1 MDRKHQTEI
10 IAGYYS
16 SLRNFRKS
24 DTYSREHQTVYIAPD
39 NAHWLVLEWKDKS
52 TVQARLT
59 TENGIVTAWDGYRV
73 NNGDIRLTEAVRRTE
88 TGGKQVTFTADEI
101 GMLNQFADGGKAE
114 TLALMRKVIPT
125 VKNSQVKELLQS
137 TADKL
142 ERLSAETCG
151 ELLTTMRKRCML
163 ENERSIRFQ
172 LARVKAQAVERKQDE
187 GYKSMKGRGRG
198 VTI

>member
-16 SLRNFRKS
+16 SLRDFRKN
-24 DTYSREHQTVYIAPD
+24 DIYSRQHQTVYTAPD
-39 NAHWLVLEWKDKS
+39 HAHWLVVEWKDKS
-52 TVQARLT
+52 MVQARLT
-59 TENGIVTAWDGYRV
+59 AENGVVTAWDGYRV
-73 NNGDIRLTEAVRRTE
+73 NNGDIRLTEAIRRAE
-88 TGGKQVTFTADEI
+88 TGGKQVTFTVEEI

-125 VKNSQVKELLQS
+125 VKNSQVKELLQN

-142 ERLSAETCG
+142 EQLSAETCG
-151 ELLTTMRKRCML
+151 ELLTTTRQRCTL

-172 LARVKAQAVERKQDE
+172 LAHAMEQVAERDRGNINVRKQIKD
-187 GYKSMKGRGRG
+187 K
-198 VTI
+198 II

>member
-1 MDRKHQTEI
+1 MDRKHQMEI

-39 NAHWLVLEWKDKS
+39 HAHWLVLEWKDKS

-73 NNGDIRLTEAVRRTE
+73 NNGDIRLTEAVRRAE
-88 TGGKQVTFTADEI
+88 TGGKQVTFTAEEI

-125 VKNSQVKELLQS
+125 VKNTKVRGLLQS
-137 TADKL
+137 TADKV
-142 ERLSAETCG
+142 EQLSAETCG
-151 ELLTTMRKRCML
+151 ELLSTTRKRCTL

-172 LARVKAQAVERKQDE
+172 LAYAKEQVAVKGSSIQ
-187 GYKSMKGRGRG
+187 SRGRQKENN
-198 VTI
+198 IR